1 MVVAWLVVALF
12 FMVTFSVLL
21 VPSLGSVGFFYSW
34 LATNIAVAVLGLLL
48 SLQDGA

>member
-1 MVVAWLVVALF
+1 MVVAWLVVSLF

-21 VPSLGSVGFFYSW
+21 VPALGGIGLFYAW

>member
-1 MVVAWLVVALF
+1 MVVAYLVIAFF
-12 FMVTFSVLL
+12 FMAAFSVLL
-21 VPSLGSVGFFYSW
+21 VPSLGGVGLFYAW